1 MKTTEMRLYDDKIC
15 GVKVSKYGLEKGYL
29 DYSALAKILG
39 NCILNNT
46 VRAETME
53 DWEIVTG
60 DLEGEIFQDYIISE
74 YGYEF
79 LAEHTDEIVFYNE
92 KLDIHVWGVTHF
104 GTTWDYVLTDIK
116 LVRSIMR
123 PLLDILTNEKSIVH
137 DLELICMQIDAVNR
151 KIARDETVDLA
162 DMTALLE
169 ELYETH
175 EEKSKELS
183 KIRGEITDYIL
194 NVLGEE
200 V

>member
-1 MKTTEMRLYDDKIC
+1 
-15 GVKVSKYGLEKGYL
+15 
-29 DYSALAKILG
+29 
-39 NCILNNT
+39 
-46 VRAETME
+46 
-53 DWEIVTG
+53 
-60 DLEGEIFQDYIISE
+60 
-74 YGYEF
+74 
-79 LAEHTDEIVFYNE
+79 
-92 KLDIHVWGVTHF
+92 
-104 GTTWDYVLTDIK
+104 
-116 LVRSIMR
+116 MR

-151 KIARDETVDLA
+151 KIARDETFDLA

-175 EEKSKELS
+175 EEQSKELS